1 MQKRRLLRMTSNT
14 WKWLLAIAVVMVAA
28 LAHSEAQAT
37 RVTVVDENNQPV
49 KGFRWL
55 LEEDTSRAITPGV
68 YQPPES
74 TVRLS
79 VYRSYSPV
87 VKTGRSKTNRVNV
100 NVPRGK
106 RCFLSVLPDSGHG
119 MGGAL
124 IEPRQRAATVVVP
137 KHPLPTAQIT
147 VKVFHDINP
156 INNAPD
162 ADEAG
167 IPGFRIIMFDQFGQQ
182 AFDVFGNPLGTTYQ
196 TDASGNFILDAD
208 GNPVVSAVGN
218 DLYSDANG
226 EVTIKFLAPGKYGVR
241 VVPRPTTVSV
251 NGVPTLFNDPNV
263 WSQTA
268 TIEGS
273 PTVDAWVRADEPPA
287 LVEFGKAFWHIFIG
301 FVNNGFNELATIPNP
316 ALTTGTIVGNIR
328 NVHQSRPPAA
338 NLNEGVPV
346 PDAWIGLN
354 VIEGGLSGKGVYGA
368 PADPVT
374 GAFSIPDVPPGAYQL
389 TVWDTP
395 LDQIFGF
402 QTVIVPETGGVVDMG
417 NVLVNA
423 WFGRLEGSVFVDDGG
438 GDPAKADNGFRDPGE
453 IGIPD
458 QAVNLR
464 FRDGRIYQATA
475 TGADGSYGL
484 NEIFPWFRWI
494 VAEVDYLRYKPTGN
508 TVVVD
513 DGGVI
518 PPDAGWDMPSE
529 NVRNPQP
536 QAAINPNTGNNLSR
550 TEVGPTLLQAVIV
563 YADQN
568 HRIDWGKH
576 IYQPGENG
584 GISGIV
590 FYDTTRGEDLAQE
603 NVGDP
608 WQPGIPNVR
617 VNLYRT
623 DGTNPRTGKPN
634 LVMVNSTLTD
644 SWDESPPTEC
654 MSEQQ
659 VDLLGSPIDKCSE
672 TLRTWNQVRPGV
684 FDGGY
689 AFEDYYPGGIKSRR
703 RRGAVEPVLDR
714 SGNLV
719 PNVPGEQ
726 PVTLSPGQWVVEVVP
741 PAGYKVVKEED
752 KNVDFG
758 DAYKPSQRALLPPC
772 VGNDHVVP
780 AELSLFPG
788 VPVREDLAGTVK
800 PLCDR
805 KLVDVVQDRNAA
817 ADFFLFTE
825 VPKAAKFHGMIT
837 NDLTNTFNPAD
848 PNFAEKLSPK
858 WVPVSLRDHLGN
870 VVTRTYSDQWGGYHV
885 MVPSTYTI
893 NPPIPTGV
901 SPSMMQVCLND
912 PGPNLAKPDPFYN
925 PAYGFV
931 CYNFDA
937 WPGSTTNLD
946 TPVLPVG
953 AFTGAF
959 ANQLDCELPNGTPR
973 ISQVVGGPYVSGA
986 GGTVTI
992 QSVGA
997 LAVQNPDFDIT
1008 KPVSP
1013 ANSPTVV
1020 RDYGF
1025 GAGRGRVTVGGV
1037 DLNIASW
1044 SDSQIRATVPAGV
1057 STGTLTVTRA
1067 DNLLSSVVGITLTVG
1082 GPAPI
1087 RVPETF
1093 GSIQA
1098 AVDNAPSG
1106 SLVLVGP
1113 GVYTEN
1119 VVLYKPL
1126 NLQGWGE
1133 GSTFINGLDFTLN
1146 NEANWVSFVQGL
1158 VNAGVVDLVPG
1169 QRADFLLD
1177 RGAAV
1182 TVLAKDGQFTQGRI
1196 DGFTLTQSVIGGGV
1210 FVSGYADGLEISNN
1224 RIASNSGNFGGGI
1237 RVGWPAGP
1245 VAGIESSASVNN
1257 LRIHHNHLMQNG
1269 GTDGGGGITLFT
1281 GTDGYEVSDN
1291 FICGNLSGWQGAGIA
1306 HQGKSDGAIRR
1317 NRIIF
1322 NETTTGDKPIRG
1334 VRGGQGGGIL
1344 ISGEETA
1351 VGGTNLTPGAGN
1363 VTIDANLI
1371 QGNGATH
1378 DGGGIALVQV
1388 NGQDVASNPSAPN
1401 AWHFIQITNN
1411 LIVNNVAQM
1420 AGGGISLGDAARV
1433 SIVNNTVAHNDSTA
1447 TNRAAFL
1454 DPANPNLATA
1464 QVAGIVSR
1472 AHSAE
1477 LAAAFGVGLEQTF
1490 SAPLVHDCII
1500 WQNRS
1505 FFWDGASNG
1514 GQGSITAAAS
1524 PFSDVGVAGAAG
1536 TLNPVNCIVSGGT
1549 VAADFVDPYFNT
1561 LFAAGAGGEGGNF
1574 VSVVFSP
1581 LKQFGNYHILAPNG
1595 VGQAGF
1601 SPDLPQLAT
1610 DIDGD
1615 ARPRTAPLD
1624 AGADQFPAGAA
1635 ALR

>member
-1 MQKRRLLRMTSNT
+1 MKRSRWIRS
-14 WKWLLAIAVVMVAA
+14 WGGAGKWCFALAVAA
-28 LAHSEAQAT
+28 LGALLHSEALAT
-37 RVTVVDENNQPV
+37 RVSVVDQNNQPV
-49 KGFRWL
+49 RGFRWL

-68 YQPPES
+68 YQPPDN

-87 VKTGRSKTNRVNV
+87 VKTGRSRTNRLNV

-106 RCFLSVLPDSGHG
+106 KYFLSVLPDSGHTL
-119 MGGAL
+119 GGTL
-124 IEPRQRAATVVVP
+124 IEPRQRTATVVVQ

-162 ADEAG
+162 AGEAG
-167 IPGFRIIMFDQFGQQ
+167 IPGFKILLLDQLGQT
-182 AFDVFGNPLGTTYQ
+182 AFDAFGNPLGTTYQ
-196 TDASGNFILDAD
+196 TDASGNYVLDAD
-208 GNPVVSAVGN
+208 GNPVVSALGN
-218 DLYSDANG
+218 DLYTDANG
-226 EVTIKFLAPGKYGVR
+226 EVTVRFLAPGKYGVR
-241 VVPRPTTVSV
+241 VVPRPTTVSF
-251 NGVPTLFNDPNV
+251 NGVPTLFDDPNV

-273 PTVDAWVRADEPPA
+273 PTVDAWVRANEPPA
-287 LVEFGKAFWHIFIG
+287 LVEFGKAFWHVFIG
-301 FVNNGFNELATIPNP
+301 FVNNGLNELATLPNP
-316 ALTTGTIVGNIR
+316 SAVTGTIVGNIR

-338 NLNEGVPV
+338 KLNEGVPV
-346 PDAWIGLN
+346 PEAWIGLN

-368 PADPVT
+368 PADPAT
-374 GAFSIPDVPPGAYQL
+374 GAFSIPDVPPGTYQL

-402 QTVIVPETGGVVDMG
+402 QTVVVPETGGVVDMG

-423 WFGRLEGSVFVDDGG
+423 WFGRLEGSVFSDDGG
-438 GDPAKADNGFRDPGE
+438 GDPSKADNGFRDPGE
-453 IGIPD
+453 VGIPD

-475 TGADGSYGL
+475 TGADGGYSL
-484 NEIFPWFRWI
+484 NEVFPFFRWL
-494 VAEVDYLRYKPTGN
+494 VAEVDYLRYKATGN

-513 DGGVI
+513 NGGVI
-518 PPDAGWDMPSE
+518 PPDAGWDMPSD

-536 QAAINPNTGNNLSR
+536 QATINPNTGNNLSR
-550 TEVGPTLLQAVIV
+550 TEVGPTLLEAMIL
-563 YADQN
+563 YADHN

-584 GISGIV
+584 GITGIV
-590 FYDTTRGEDLAQE
+590 FYDTTRGEDTAVD

-617 VNLYRT
+617 VNLYRM

-644 SWDESPPTEC
+644 SWDANIPTDC
-654 MSEQQ
+654 PGDQQ

-689 AFEDYYPGGIKSRR
+689 AFEDYYPSGIKSRKS
-703 RRGAVEPVLDR
+703 RGATEPVLDR

-726 PVTLSPGQWVVEVVP
+726 PVLLTPGQWVVEVVP

-758 DAYKPSQRALLPPC
+758 DVYKPSPQALLPPC
-772 VGNDHVVP
+772 VGNDHLVP

-788 VPVREDLAGTVK
+788 VAVREDLAGTVR

-805 KLVDVVQDRNAA
+805 KRVDVVQDRNAA
-817 ADFFLFTE
+817 ADFFLFTD

-858 WVPVSLRDHLGN
+858 WVPISLRDFQGN
-870 VVTRTYSDQWGGYHV
+870 LITRTYSDQWGGYHV

-901 SPSMMQVCLND
+901 SPSMVQVCLND
-912 PGPNLAKPDPFYN
+912 PGENLAKPDPFYN

-946 TPVLPVG
+946 TPLLPVG

-959 ANQLDCELPNGTPR
+959 ANQLDCELPDGTPR
-973 ISQVVGGPYVSGA
+973 ISQVVGGPYVA
-986 GGTVTI
+986 GVGETVTL
-992 QSVGA
+992 QSVGSV
-997 LAVQNPDFDIT
+997 AVQNPDFDST
-1008 KPVSP
+1008 RPVSP
-1013 ANSPTVV
+1013 ANSPTLV

-1025 GAGRGRVTVGGV
+1025 GARGSVTVNGV
-1037 DLNIASW
+1037 PLNVVAW
-1044 SDSQIRATVPAGV
+1044 SNNQIRATVPAGV
-1057 STGTLTVTRA
+1057 TTGQLLVTRG
-1067 DNLLSSVVGITLTVG
+1067 DNLLKSVVGITLTVG
-1082 GPAPI
+1082 GSAPI
-1087 RVPETF
+1087 RVPDNFPT
-1093 GSIQA
+1093 IQA
-1098 AVDNAPSG
+1098 AVDNAANDA
-1106 SLVLVGP
+1106 LILVGP
-1113 GVYTEN
+1113 GVYAEN
-1119 VVLYKPL
+1119 VVVYKPL
-1126 NLQGWGE
+1126 KLQGWGE
-1133 GSTFINGLDFTLN
+1133 GSTFINGLDFTLT
-1146 NEANWVSFVQGL
+1146 NEQNWVNLVQAL
-1158 VNAGVVDLVPG
+1158 VNAGTVDLVTG
-1169 QRADFLLD
+1169 QRPDFLLD

-1182 TVLAKDGQFTQGRI
+1182 TVLAKDGQFNAGRI

-1210 FVSGYADGLEISNN
+1210 FVSGFADNFEISNN

-1237 RVGWPAGP
+1237 RIGWPANP
-1245 VAGIESSASVNN
+1245 AVAGDISASIDN
-1257 LRIHHNHLMQNG
+1257 LRIHNNHLKQNG
-1269 GTDGGGGITLFT
+1269 GTDGAGGIAIYT
-1281 GTDGYEVSDN
+1281 GANGYEVRDN
-1291 FICGNLSGWQGAGIA
+1291 FICGNLSGWQGGGIG
-1306 HQGKSDGAIRR
+1306 HQGESDGTIR
-1317 NRIIF
+1317 NNSIVF
-1322 NETTTGDKPIRG
+1322 NEVTTGDKPIRG

-1351 VGGTNLTPGAGN
+1351 VGEGNLTPGSGN
-1363 VTIDANLI
+1363 VIINANLI

-1388 NGQDVASNPSAPN
+1388 NGLDVSSNPSTPD
-1401 AWHFIQITNN
+1401 AWHFVQITNN
-1411 LIVNNVAQM
+1411 MIVNNVAQM

-1464 QVAGIVSR
+1464 QVGGIVSR
-1472 AHSAE
+1472 AHSAA
-1477 LAAAFGVGLEQTF
+1477 LAAAFGAGFEQTF
-1490 SAPLVHDCII
+1490 SNPLLHDSIL
-1500 WQNRS
+1500 WNNRS
-1505 FFWDGASNG
+1505 FAWDGAANG
-1514 GQGSITAAAS
+1514 GLGGLLPGTPAVV
-1524 PFSDVGVAGAAG
+1524 DHGVAGVSGAL
-1536 TLNPVNCIVSGGT
+1536 TPTNCILTGGT
-1549 VAADFVDPYFNT
+1549 DPLFAAPYFNE

-1574 VSVVFSP
+1574 VSVVFNP
-1581 LKQFGNYHILAPNG
+1581 LKQVGNYHIVAPNN
-1595 VGQAGF
+1595 VGQAAF
-1601 SPDLPQLAT
+1601 SPDFVELGA
-1610 DIDGD
+1610 DFDGNSR
-1615 ARPRTAPLD
+1615 ARTGPFD
-1624 AGADQFPAGAA
+1624 AGADQFAP
-1635 ALR
+1635 